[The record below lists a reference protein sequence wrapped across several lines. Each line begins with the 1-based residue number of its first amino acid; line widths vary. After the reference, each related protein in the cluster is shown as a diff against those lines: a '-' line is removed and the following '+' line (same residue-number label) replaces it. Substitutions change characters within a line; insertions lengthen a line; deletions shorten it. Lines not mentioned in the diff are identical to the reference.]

1 MIKKWEKRYPAF
13 YWCTSHGP
21 GWYLPARDELLQLYY
36 ALPQVNLTLKNYG
49 TEIGNH
55 EYWSSTDIDSIMCT
69 EAIQIIFYKSE
80 PKIFKGNKDLQYSPY
95 VRAIYKF

>member
-13 YWCTSHGP
+13 YWCTNHGP

-55 EYWSSTDIDSIMCT
+55 EYWSSTD
-69 EAIQIIFYKSE
+69 
-80 PKIFKGNKDLQYSPY
+80 
-95 VRAIYKF
+95 